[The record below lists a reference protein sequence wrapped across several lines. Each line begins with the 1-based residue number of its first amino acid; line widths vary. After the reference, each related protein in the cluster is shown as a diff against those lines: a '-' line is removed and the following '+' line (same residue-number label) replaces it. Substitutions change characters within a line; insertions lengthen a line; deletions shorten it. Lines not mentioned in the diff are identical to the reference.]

1 MGASAQPGQ
10 PARRVIFPTSCDATV
25 TLAGCRAAVTRVSHG
40 GVMLALTMD
49 ARLMIESFPPRRA
62 LLRVSLVTETFPP
75 EINGVA
81 TTVERLVR
89 GLQLRDHDV
98 QVVRPRQPSDAYD
111 RDGSRLGLEQV
122 LTRGLPIPRY
132 PQLRMGLPAQR
143 ALQALWMRR
152 RPDLVHIA
160 TEGPLGWSAL
170 RTARKLQ
177 LPVSTD
183 FRTHFDAYSEHYG
196 VGWLR
201 RSVQAYLRRFH
212 NQADCTLVPTEG
224 LRQQLRTLGF
234 ERMIVV
240 QRGVDVDQFGPA
252 HRSDAQRAAWGVQ
265 PHERVLLY
273 VGRLAPEKNLTL
285 LADAFEAMHAVQP
298 HWRLVVVGDGPQR
311 AWLAQRCPQAVM
323 LGALRGPALA
333 QAYANADLLAFPSLT
348 ETFGNVTLE
357 ALASGVPVLAFD
369 YAAAAEVVRH
379 GHSGLLAPVGEAAT
393 FIALARRLAGDEA
406 LLQHLRQGAVTAV
419 QHLGWA
425 RIVEQVEAIWLRL
438 LAAHAAGPAV
448 VKTAPWW
455 DGLPATGA

>member
-1 MGASAQPGQ
+1 
-10 PARRVIFPTSCDATV
+10 
-25 TLAGCRAAVTRVSHG
+25 
-40 GVMLALTMD
+40 MD

-62 LLRVSLVTETFPP
+62 LLRVAVVTETFPP

-98 QVVRPRQPSDAYD
+98 QVVRPRQAADAWD

-152 RPDLVHIA
+152 RPDIVHIA

-212 NQADCTLVPTEG
+212 NQADCTLVPTDG
-224 LRQQLRTLGF
+224 LREQLRAAGF
-234 ERMIVV
+234 ERLLVV
-240 QRGVDVDQFGPA
+240 QRGVDVDRFTPA
-252 HRSDAQRAAWGVQ
+252 LRSPALRALWGVQ
-265 PHERVLLY
+265 AGERVLLY
-273 VGRLAPEKNLTL
+273 VGRLAPEKNLEL
-285 LADAFEAMHAVQP
+285 LAAAFDTMRAVAP
-298 HWRLVVVGDGPQR
+298 GWRLVVVGDGPQR
-311 AWLAQRCPQAVM
+311 AWLAQRCPQAVL
-323 LGALRGPALA
+323 LGALTGEALA
-333 QAYANADLLAFPSLT
+333 HAYANGDLLAFPSLT

-357 ALASGVPVLAFD
+357 ALASGLPVLAFD

-379 GHSGLLAPVGEAAT
+379 GDSGLLAPVGDAQT
-393 FIALARRLAGDEA
+393 YLQLARTVAGDEA
-406 LLQHLRQGAVTAV
+406 LLQRLRAGAVHAV
-419 QHLGWA
+419 QHLGWG
-425 RIVEQVEAIWLRL
+425 RIVEQVESIWLRL
-438 LAAHAAGPAV
+438 LAAHAAGPAAV
-448 VKTAPWW
+448 RSSPWW

>member
-1 MGASAQPGQ
+1 
-10 PARRVIFPTSCDATV
+10 
-25 TLAGCRAAVTRVSHG
+25 
-40 GVMLALTMD
+40 
-49 ARLMIESFPPRRA
+49 MIESYPPRRA
-62 LLRVSLVTETFPP
+62 LLRVSVVTETFPP
-75 EINGVA
+75 EVNGVA

-98 QVVRPRQPSDAYD
+98 QVVRPRQDSDAYD

-143 ALQALWMRR
+143 SLQALWMRR
-152 RPDLVHIA
+152 RPDVVHIA

-183 FRTHFDAYSEHYG
+183 FRTNFDAYSEHYG

-201 RSVQAYLRRFH
+201 RSVQGYLRRFH
-212 NQADCTLVPTEG
+212 NHADCTLVPTDG
-224 LRQQLRTLGF
+224 LRQQLRAAGF
-234 ERMIVV
+234 ERLIVV
-240 QRGVDVDQFGPA
+240 QRGVDLDRFTPA
-252 HRSDAQRAAWGVQ
+252 LRNLGLRALWGVQ
-265 PHERVLLY
+265 AGERVLLY
-273 VGRLAPEKNLTL
+273 VGRLAPEKNLEL
-285 LADAFEAMHAVQP
+285 LVAAYEAMREAQP
-298 HWRLVVVGDGPQR
+298 AWRLVVVGDGPLR
-311 AWLAQRCPQAVM
+311 AWLAQRCPQAVL
-323 LGALRGPALA
+323 LGALSGQALA
-333 QAYANADLLAFPSLT
+333 QAYANGDLLAFPSLT

-357 ALASGVPVLAFD
+357 ALASGLPVLAFD

-379 GHSGLLAPVGEAAT
+379 GHSGLLAPVGDAAG
-393 FIALARRLAGDEA
+393 FVDLARAVAADEA
-406 LLQHLRQGAVTAV
+406 LLERLRSGAVHAV
-419 QHLGWA
+419 QHLGWS

-448 VKTAPWW
+448 VKSSPWW

>member
-1 MGASAQPGQ
+1 
-10 PARRVIFPTSCDATV
+10 
-25 TLAGCRAAVTRVSHG
+25 
-40 GVMLALTMD
+40 MD

-62 LLRVSLVTETFPP
+62 LLRVSVVTETFPP
-75 EINGVA
+75 EVNGVA

-89 GLQLRDHDV
+89 GLQLHDHDV
-98 QVVRPRQPSDAYD
+98 QVVRPRQAADAYD

-152 RPDLVHIA
+152 RPDIVHIA

-170 RTARKLQ
+170 RTARKLR

-183 FRTHFDAYSEHYG
+183 FRTNFDAYSEHYG

-212 NQADCTLVPTEG
+212 NLADCTLVPTDG
-224 LRQQLRTLGF
+224 LRQQLRAAGF
-234 ERMIVV
+234 ERLIVV
-240 QRGVDVDQFGPA
+240 QRGVDMDRFTPA
-252 HRSDAQRAAWGVQ
+252 LRNPALRAVWGVQ
-265 PHERVLLY
+265 PGERVLLY
-273 VGRLAPEKNLTL
+273 VGRLAPEKNLEL
-285 LADAFEAMHAVQP
+285 LAAAFDAMRAVQP
-298 HWRLVVVGDGPQR
+298 DWRLVVVGDGPQR
-311 AWLAQRCPQAVM
+311 AWLAQRCPQAVL
-323 LGALRGPALA
+323 LGALTGEALA
-333 QAYANADLLAFPSLT
+333 QAYANGDLLAFTSLT

-357 ALASGVPVLAFD
+357 ALASGLPVLAFA

-379 GHSGLLAPVGEAAT
+379 GDSGLLAPVGDAEAYLQ
-393 FIALARRLAGDEA
+393 LARTAAADEA
-406 LLQHLRQGAVTAV
+406 LLQRLRSGAVHAV
-419 QHLGWA
+419 QHLGWG
-425 RIVEQVEAIWLRL
+425 RIVEQVESIWLRL

-448 VKTAPWW
+448 VRSSPWW

>member
-1 MGASAQPGQ
+1 
-10 PARRVIFPTSCDATV
+10 
-25 TLAGCRAAVTRVSHG
+25 
-40 GVMLALTMD
+40 MD

-62 LLRVSLVTETFPP
+62 LLRVSVVTETFPP
-75 EINGVA
+75 EVNGVA

-98 QVVRPRQPSDAYD
+98 QVVRPRQAADAYD

-132 PQLRMGLPAQR
+132 PQLRVGLPAQR

-152 RPDLVHIA
+152 RPDIVHIA

-183 FRTHFDAYSEHYG
+183 FRTNFDAYSEHYG

-212 NQADCTLVPTEG
+212 NLADCTLVPTDG
-224 LRQQLRTLGF
+224 LRQHLRAAGF
-234 ERMIVV
+234 ERLIVV
-240 QRGVDVDQFGPA
+240 QRGVDVDRFTPA
-252 HRSDAQRAAWGVQ
+252 LRNPALRAVWGVQ
-265 PHERVLLY
+265 PGERVLLY
-273 VGRLAPEKNLTL
+273 VGRLAPEKNLEL
-285 LADAFEAMHAVQP
+285 LAAAYDAMQAVQP
-298 HWRLVVVGDGPQR
+298 GWRLVVVGDGPQR
-311 AWLAQRCPQAVM
+311 AWLAQRCPQAVL
-323 LGALRGPALA
+323 LGALGGEALA
-333 QAYANADLLAFPSLT
+333 QAYANGDLLAFPSLT

-357 ALASGVPVLAFD
+357 ALASGLPVLAFD

-379 GHSGLLAPVGEAAT
+379 GDSGLLAPVGDAQAYLQ
-393 FIALARRLAGDEA
+393 LARTVAGDDA
-406 LLQHLRQGAVTAV
+406 LLQRLRAGAVHAV
-419 QHLGWA
+419 QHLGWG
-425 RIVEQVEAIWLRL
+425 RIVEQVESIWLRL

-448 VKTAPWW
+448 VKSSPWW

>member
-1 MGASAQPGQ
+1 
-10 PARRVIFPTSCDATV
+10 
-25 TLAGCRAAVTRVSHG
+25 
-40 GVMLALTMD
+40 
-49 ARLMIESFPPRRA
+49 MIESFPPRRA
-62 LLRVSLVTETFPP
+62 LLRVSVVTETFPP
-75 EINGVA
+75 EVNGVA

-98 QVVRPRQPSDAYD
+98 QVVRPRQAADAWD

-132 PQLRMGLPAQR
+132 PQLRVGLPAQR

-152 RPDLVHIA
+152 RPDIVHIA

-183 FRTHFDAYSEHYG
+183 FRTNFDAYSEHYG

-212 NQADCTLVPTEG
+212 NLADCTLVPTEG
-224 LRQQLRTLGF
+224 LRQQLRAAGF
-234 ERMIVV
+234 ERLIVV
-240 QRGVDVDQFGPA
+240 QRGVDVDRFTPA
-252 HRSDAQRAAWGVQ
+252 LRNPALRAVWGVQ
-265 PHERVLLY
+265 PGERVLLY
-273 VGRLAPEKNLTL
+273 VGRLAPEKNLEL
-285 LADAFEAMHAVQP
+285 LAAAYDAMQAVQP
-298 HWRLVVVGDGPQR
+298 GWRLVVVGDGPQR
-311 AWLAQRCPQAVM
+311 AWLAQRCPQAVL
-323 LGALRGPALA
+323 LGALTGEALA
-333 QAYANADLLAFPSLT
+333 QAYANGDLLAFPSLT

-357 ALASGVPVLAFD
+357 ALASGLPVLAFD

-379 GHSGLLAPVGEAAT
+379 GDSGLLAPVGDTQAYLQ
-393 FIALARRLAGDEA
+393 LARTVAGDEA
-406 LLQHLRQGAVTAV
+406 LLQRLRAGAVHAV
-419 QHLGWA
+419 QHLGWG
-425 RIVEQVEAIWLRL
+425 RIVEQVESIWLRL

-448 VKTAPWW
+448 VKSSPWW

>member
-1 MGASAQPGQ
+1 
-10 PARRVIFPTSCDATV
+10 
-25 TLAGCRAAVTRVSHG
+25 
-40 GVMLALTMD
+40 
-49 ARLMIESFPPRRA
+49 MIESFPPRRA
-62 LLRVSLVTETFPP
+62 LLRVSVVTETFPP
-75 EINGVA
+75 EVNGVA

-98 QVVRPRQPSDAYD
+98 QVVRPRQAADAYD

-132 PQLRMGLPAQR
+132 PQLRVGLPAQR

-152 RPDLVHIA
+152 RPDIVHIA

-183 FRTHFDAYSEHYG
+183 FRTNFDAYSEHYG

-212 NQADCTLVPTEG
+212 NLADCTLVPTEG
-224 LRQQLRTLGF
+224 LRQQLRAAGF
-234 ERMIVV
+234 ERLIVV
-240 QRGVDVDQFGPA
+240 QRGVDVDRFTPA
-252 HRSDAQRAAWGVQ
+252 LRNPALRAVWGVQ
-265 PHERVLLY
+265 PGERVLLY
-273 VGRLAPEKNLTL
+273 VGRLAPEKNLEL
-285 LADAFEAMHAVQP
+285 LAAAYDAMQAVQP
-298 HWRLVVVGDGPQR
+298 GWRLVVVGDGPQR
-311 AWLAQRCPQAVM
+311 AWLAQRCPQAVL
-323 LGALRGPALA
+323 LGALTGEALA
-333 QAYANADLLAFPSLT
+333 QAYANGDLLAFPSLT

-357 ALASGVPVLAFD
+357 ALASGLPVLAFD

-379 GHSGLLAPVGEAAT
+379 GDSGLLAPVGDTQAYLQ
-393 FIALARRLAGDEA
+393 LARTVAGDEA
-406 LLQHLRQGAVTAV
+406 LLQRLRAGAVHAV
-419 QHLGWA
+419 QHLGWG
-425 RIVEQVEAIWLRL
+425 RIVEQVESIWLRL

-448 VKTAPWW
+448 VKSSPWW

>member
-1 MGASAQPGQ
+1 
-10 PARRVIFPTSCDATV
+10 
-25 TLAGCRAAVTRVSHG
+25 
-40 GVMLALTMD
+40 
-49 ARLMIESFPPRRA
+49 MIESFPPRRA
-62 LLRVSLVTETFPP
+62 LLRVSVVTETFPP
-75 EINGVA
+75 EVNGVA

-98 QVVRPRQPSDAYD
+98 QVVRPRQAADAWD

-152 RPDLVHIA
+152 RPDIVHIA

-183 FRTHFDAYSEHYG
+183 FRTNFDAYSEHYG

-212 NQADCTLVPTEG
+212 NLADCTLVPTEG
-224 LRQQLRTLGF
+224 LRQQLRAAGF
-234 ERMIVV
+234 ERLIVV
-240 QRGVDVDQFGPA
+240 QRGVDVDRFTPA
-252 HRSDAQRAAWGVQ
+252 LRNPALRAVWGVQ
-265 PHERVLLY
+265 PGERVLLY
-273 VGRLAPEKNLTL
+273 VGRLAPEKNLEL
-285 LADAFEAMHAVQP
+285 LAAAYDAMRAVQP
-298 HWRLVVVGDGPQR
+298 GWRLVVVGDGPQR
-311 AWLAQRCPQAVM
+311 AWLAQRCPQAVL
-323 LGALRGPALA
+323 LGALTGEALA
-333 QAYANADLLAFPSLT
+333 QAYANGDLLAFPSLT

-357 ALASGVPVLAFD
+357 ALASGLPVLAFD

-379 GHSGLLAPVGEAAT
+379 GDSGLLVPVGDADAYLQ
-393 FIALARRLAGDEA
+393 LARTVAGDEA
-406 LLQHLRQGAVTAV
+406 LLQRLRAGAVHAV
-419 QHLGWA
+419 QHLGWG
-425 RIVEQVEAIWLRL
+425 RIVEQVESIWLRL

-448 VKTAPWW
+448 VKSSPWW

>member
-1 MGASAQPGQ
+1 
-10 PARRVIFPTSCDATV
+10 
-25 TLAGCRAAVTRVSHG
+25 
-40 GVMLALTMD
+40 
-49 ARLMIESFPPRRA
+49 MIESFPPRRA
-62 LLRVSLVTETFPP
+62 LLRVSVVTETFPP

-89 GLQLRDHDV
+89 GLQLHDHDV
-98 QVVRPRQPSDAYD
+98 QVVRPRQAADAYD

-152 RPDLVHIA
+152 RPDIVHIA

-170 RTARKLQ
+170 RTARKLR

-196 VGWLR
+196 FGWLR

-212 NQADCTLVPTEG
+212 NLADCTLVPTDG
-224 LRQQLRTLGF
+224 LRQQLRAAGF
-234 ERMIVV
+234 ERLIVV
-240 QRGVDVDQFGPA
+240 QRGVDVDRFTPA
-252 HRSDAQRAAWGVQ
+252 LRNPALRAVWGVQ
-265 PHERVLLY
+265 PGERVLLY
-273 VGRLAPEKNLTL
+273 VGRLAPEKNLEL
-285 LADAFEAMHAVQP
+285 LAAAFDAMRAVQP
-298 HWRLVVVGDGPQR
+298 GWRLVVVGDGPQR
-311 AWLAQRCPQAVM
+311 AWLAQRCPQAVL
-323 LGALRGPALA
+323 LGALAGEPLA
-333 QAYANADLLAFPSLT
+333 QAYANGDLLAFPSLT

-357 ALASGVPVLAFD
+357 ALASGLPVLAFD

-379 GHSGLLAPVGEAAT
+379 GDSGLLAPVGDAEAYLQ
-393 FIALARRLAGDEA
+393 LARTVAADEA
-406 LLQHLRQGAVTAV
+406 LLQRLRSGAVHAV
-419 QHLGWA
+419 QHLGWG
-425 RIVEQVEAIWLRL
+425 RIVEQVESIWLRL

-448 VKTAPWW
+448 VRSSPWW

>member
-1 MGASAQPGQ
+1 
-10 PARRVIFPTSCDATV
+10 
-25 TLAGCRAAVTRVSHG
+25 
-40 GVMLALTMD
+40 
-49 ARLMIESFPPRRA
+49 MIESFPPRRA
-62 LLRVSLVTETFPP
+62 LLRVSVVTETFPP
-75 EINGVA
+75 EVNGVA

-89 GLQLRDHDV
+89 GLQLHDHDV
-98 QVVRPRQPSDAYD
+98 QVVRPRQAADAYD

-152 RPDLVHIA
+152 RPDIVHIA

-183 FRTHFDAYSEHYG
+183 FRTNFDAYSEHYG

-212 NQADCTLVPTEG
+212 NLADCTLVPTDG
-224 LRQQLRTLGF
+224 LRQQLRAAGF
-234 ERMIVV
+234 ERLIVV
-240 QRGVDVDQFGPA
+240 QRGVDVDRFTPA
-252 HRSDAQRAAWGVQ
+252 LRNPALRAVWGVQ
-265 PHERVLLY
+265 PGERVLLY
-273 VGRLAPEKNLTL
+273 VGRLAPEKNLEL
-285 LADAFEAMHAVQP
+285 LAAAFDAMRAVQP
-298 HWRLVVVGDGPQR
+298 GWRLVVVGDGPHR
-311 AWLAQRCPQAVM
+311 AWLAQRCPQAVL
-323 LGALRGPALA
+323 LGALAGEALA
-333 QAYANADLLAFPSLT
+333 QAYANGDLLAFPSLT

-357 ALASGVPVLAFD
+357 ALASGLPVLAFA

-379 GHSGLLAPVGEAAT
+379 GDSGLLAPVGDAEAYLQ
-393 FIALARRLAGDEA
+393 LARTVAADEA
-406 LLQHLRQGAVTAV
+406 LLQRLRSGAVHAV
-419 QHLGWA
+419 QHLGWG
-425 RIVEQVEAIWLRL
+425 RIVEQVESIWLRL

-448 VKTAPWW
+448 VRSSPWW

>member
-1 MGASAQPGQ
+1 
-10 PARRVIFPTSCDATV
+10 
-25 TLAGCRAAVTRVSHG
+25 
-40 GVMLALTMD
+40 MD

-62 LLRVSLVTETFPP
+62 LLRVSVVTETFPP
-75 EINGVA
+75 EVNGVA

-98 QVVRPRQPSDAYD
+98 QVVRPRQAADAWD

-152 RPDLVHIA
+152 RPDIVHIA

-183 FRTHFDAYSEHYG
+183 FRTNFDAYSEHYG

-212 NQADCTLVPTEG
+212 NLADCTLVPTDG
-224 LRQQLRTLGF
+224 LRQQLRAAGF
-234 ERMIVV
+234 ERLIVV
-240 QRGVDVDQFGPA
+240 QRGVDVDRFTPA
-252 HRSDAQRAAWGVQ
+252 LRNPALRAVWGVQ
-265 PHERVLLY
+265 PGERVLLY
-273 VGRLAPEKNLTL
+273 VGRLAPEKNLEL
-285 LADAFEAMHAVQP
+285 LAAAYDAMRAVQP
-298 HWRLVVVGDGPQR
+298 GWRLVVVGDGPQR
-311 AWLAQRCPQAVM
+311 AWLAQRCPQAVL
-323 LGALRGPALA
+323 LGALAGEALA
-333 QAYANADLLAFPSLT
+333 QAYANGDLLAFPSLT

-357 ALASGVPVLAFD
+357 ALASGLPVLAFD

-379 GHSGLLAPVGEAAT
+379 GDSGLLAPVGDADAYLQ
-393 FIALARRLAGDEA
+393 LARTVAGDDA
-406 LLQHLRQGAVTAV
+406 LLQRLRAGAVHAV
-419 QHLGWA
+419 QHLGWG
-425 RIVEQVEAIWLRL
+425 RIVEQVESIWLRL

-448 VKTAPWW
+448 VKSSPWW

>member
-1 MGASAQPGQ
+1 
-10 PARRVIFPTSCDATV
+10 
-25 TLAGCRAAVTRVSHG
+25 
-40 GVMLALTMD
+40 
-49 ARLMIESFPPRRA
+49 MIESFPPRRA
-62 LLRVSLVTETFPP
+62 LLRVSVVTETFPP
-75 EINGVA
+75 EVNGVA

-98 QVVRPRQPSDAYD
+98 QVVRPRQAADAWD

-152 RPDLVHIA
+152 RPDIVHIA

-183 FRTHFDAYSEHYG
+183 FRTNFDAYSEHYG

-212 NQADCTLVPTEG
+212 NLADCTLVPTDG
-224 LRQQLRTLGF
+224 LRQQLRAAGF
-234 ERMIVV
+234 ERLIVV
-240 QRGVDVDQFGPA
+240 QRGVDVDRFTPA
-252 HRSDAQRAAWGVQ
+252 LRNPALRAVWGVQ
-265 PHERVLLY
+265 PGERVLLY
-273 VGRLAPEKNLTL
+273 VGRLAPEKNLEL
-285 LADAFEAMHAVQP
+285 LAAAYDAMRAVQP
-298 HWRLVVVGDGPQR
+298 GWRLVVVGDGPQR
-311 AWLAQRCPQAVM
+311 AWLAQRCPQAVL
-323 LGALRGPALA
+323 LGALAGEALA
-333 QAYANADLLAFPSLT
+333 QAYANGDLLAFPSLT

-357 ALASGVPVLAFD
+357 ALASGLPVLAFD

-379 GHSGLLAPVGEAAT
+379 GDSGLLAPVGDADAYLQ
-393 FIALARRLAGDEA
+393 LARTVAGDDA
-406 LLQHLRQGAVTAV
+406 LLQRLRAGAVHAV
-419 QHLGWA
+419 QHLGWG
-425 RIVEQVEAIWLRL
+425 RIVEQVESIWLRL

-448 VKTAPWW
+448 VKSSPWW

>member
-1 MGASAQPGQ
+1 
-10 PARRVIFPTSCDATV
+10 
-25 TLAGCRAAVTRVSHG
+25 
-40 GVMLALTMD
+40 
-49 ARLMIESFPPRRA
+49 MIESFPPRRA
-62 LLRVSLVTETFPP
+62 LLRVSVVTETFPP
-75 EINGVA
+75 EVNGVA

-98 QVVRPRQPSDAYD
+98 QVVRPRQAADAWD

-152 RPDLVHIA
+152 RPDIVHIA

-177 LPVSTD
+177 LPVSSD
-183 FRTHFDAYSEHYG
+183 FRTNFDAYSEHYG

-212 NQADCTLVPTEG
+212 NLADCTLVPTEG
-224 LRQQLRTLGF
+224 LRQQLRASGF
-234 ERMIVV
+234 ERLIVV
-240 QRGVDVDQFGPA
+240 QRGVDVDRFTPA
-252 HRSDAQRAAWGVQ
+252 LRNPALRAVWGVQ
-265 PHERVLLY
+265 PGERVLLY
-273 VGRLAPEKNLTL
+273 VGRLAPEKNLEL
-285 LADAFEAMHAVQP
+285 LAAAYDAMQAVQP
-298 HWRLVVVGDGPQR
+298 GWRLVVVGDGPQR
-311 AWLAQRCPQAVM
+311 AWLAQRCPQAVL
-323 LGALRGPALA
+323 LGALTGEALA
-333 QAYANADLLAFPSLT
+333 QAYANGDLLAFPSLT

-357 ALASGVPVLAFD
+357 ALASGLPVLAFD

-379 GHSGLLAPVGEAAT
+379 GDSGLLAPVGDTQAYLQ
-393 FIALARRLAGDEA
+393 LARTVAGDEA
-406 LLQHLRQGAVTAV
+406 LLQRLRAGAVHAV
-419 QHLGWA
+419 QHLGWG
-425 RIVEQVEAIWLRL
+425 RIVEQVESIWLRL

-448 VKTAPWW
+448 VKSSPWW

>member
-1 MGASAQPGQ
+1 
-10 PARRVIFPTSCDATV
+10 
-25 TLAGCRAAVTRVSHG
+25 
-40 GVMLALTMD
+40 
-49 ARLMIESFPPRRA
+49 MIESFPPRRA
-62 LLRVSLVTETFPP
+62 LLRVAVVTETFPP

-98 QVVRPRQPSDAYD
+98 QVVRPRQAADAWD

-152 RPDLVHIA
+152 RPDIVHIA

-212 NQADCTLVPTEG
+212 NQADCTLVPTDG
-224 LRQQLRTLGF
+224 LREQLRAAGF
-234 ERMIVV
+234 ERLLVV
-240 QRGVDVDQFGPA
+240 QRGVDVDRFTPA
-252 HRSDAQRAAWGVQ
+252 LRSPALRALWGVQ
-265 PHERVLLY
+265 AGEHVLLY
-273 VGRLAPEKNLTL
+273 VGRLAPEKNLEL
-285 LADAFEAMHAVQP
+285 LAAAFDAMRAVAP
-298 HWRLVVVGDGPQR
+298 GWRLVAVGDGPQR
-311 AWLAQRCPQAVM
+311 AWLAQRCPQAVL
-323 LGALRGPALA
+323 LGALTGEALA
-333 QAYANADLLAFPSLT
+333 QAYANGDLLAFPSLT

-357 ALASGVPVLAFD
+357 ALASGLPVLAFD

-379 GHSGLLAPVGEAAT
+379 GDSGLLAPVGDAQT
-393 FIALARRLAGDEA
+393 YLQLARTVAGDEA
-406 LLQHLRQGAVTAV
+406 LLQRLRAGAVHAV
-419 QHLGWA
+419 QHLGWG
-425 RIVEQVEAIWLRL
+425 RIVEQLESIWLRL

-448 VKTAPWW
+448 VRSSPWW

>member
-1 MGASAQPGQ
+1 
-10 PARRVIFPTSCDATV
+10 
-25 TLAGCRAAVTRVSHG
+25 
-40 GVMLALTMD
+40 
-49 ARLMIESFPPRRA
+49 MIESFPPRRA
-62 LLRVSLVTETFPP
+62 LLRVSVVTETFPP
-75 EINGVA
+75 EVNGVA

-98 QVVRPRQPSDAYD
+98 QVVRPRQAADAWD

-152 RPDLVHIA
+152 RPDIVHIA

-183 FRTHFDAYSEHYG
+183 LRTNFDAYSEHYG

-212 NQADCTLVPTEG
+212 NLADCTLVPTEG
-224 LRQQLRTLGF
+224 LRQQLRAAGF
-234 ERMIVV
+234 ERLIVV
-240 QRGVDVDQFGPA
+240 QRGVDVDRFTPA
-252 HRSDAQRAAWGVQ
+252 LRNPALRAVWGVQ
-265 PHERVLLY
+265 PGERVLLY
-273 VGRLAPEKNLTL
+273 VGRLAPEKNLEL
-285 LADAFEAMHAVQP
+285 LAAAYDAMQAVQP
-298 HWRLVVVGDGPQR
+298 GWRLVVVGDGPQR
-311 AWLAQRCPQAVM
+311 AWLAQRCPQAVL
-323 LGALRGPALA
+323 LGALTGEALA
-333 QAYANADLLAFPSLT
+333 QAYANGDLLAFPSLT

-357 ALASGVPVLAFD
+357 ALASGLPVLAFD

-379 GHSGLLAPVGEAAT
+379 GDSGLLAPVGDTQAYLQ
-393 FIALARRLAGDEA
+393 LARTVAGDEA
-406 LLQHLRQGAVTAV
+406 LLQRLRAGAVHAV
-419 QHLGWA
+419 QHLGWG
-425 RIVEQVEAIWLRL
+425 RIVEQVESIWLRL

-448 VKTAPWW
+448 VKSSPWW